1 MKKLVL
7 ILTVL
12 STIGIFGQTSIKLNK
27 SAEKG
32 IAQEKSYP
40 VDARPFLEKFSKAN
54 GIDLSKIKPEKSL
67 KKSSAWGFTVGSKHT
82 WTASDLT
89 TTNEFY
95 DVPSTCRAVG
105 DNCYIF
111 VEDDLWNKDKVDQ
124 NAVNAVLNAFE
135 KSTPANPNKGIYQT
149 VVENFGNPPDV
160 DHDPRIII
168 LILDIKDSYNGSGG
182 YVSGYF
188 FSYNQETD
196 KSKPGFSHS
205 NAAEIYYLDGV
216 QNKLLT
222 EAGLTNAMSTTAHE
236 FQHMVHFNYIE
247 EEETFFDEAWSLA
260 AEVICGYE
268 IYNQNLYA
276 QEPDHYFLDWR
287 RNDNTAVLT
296 DYSRAAR
303 FSLYLYEQYGSSF
316 FREFLNK
323 GVKGFNGVTYTLG
336 SIDKSITFSTLMEN
350 WFLANF
356 INDKSVNP
364 KWGYSYPGLPK
375 MADTKYFNPNVS
387 VSSASVYKYGVD
399 YITFTGGSNLNVKFT
414 TNESI
419 QLKAIKRT
427 SSGGVEVENVSFGT
441 DYSLPSFGSDY
452 SEVTFM
458 VYMVDQNIS
467 ATENT
472 KFKYTFNATGVFD
485 NKPIEIAYDNTEPV
499 GLYPWDIGDSV
510 AVVFKGVEGAKLDS
524 IRVALR
530 TLSPLQGGVWNIA
543 NSAKYLLGN
552 KLASF
557 EAVGNYYVEGN
568 YPAKWPNW
576 VKVDLSS
583 YNISADK
590 DFVVSFVIDGDYL
603 GTNNPNNKNGPNRVM
618 HTYQPTSQSR
628 TYTMNGDAK
637 GWYNFYVDDV
647 VPQDSF
653 IVYLIRAY
661 VSYKTTGNN
670 DVIELLPTSYALDQN
685 YPNPFNP
692 STIITYTLPEM
703 NNVQIKIYDALGR
716 EVRSLLNEVKSAGK
730 HSILWDGM
738 DNFGNRV
745 SSGTYFYQIIAGDFV
760 QTRKMVMVK

>member
-1 MKKLVL
+1 MKKLAL
-7 ILTVL
+7 ALTFL
-12 STIGIFGQTSIKLNK
+12 WSIGISGQTSIKIDK
-27 SAEKG
+27 SAEQG
-32 IAQEKSYP
+32 IARETSYP
-40 VDARPFLEKFSKAN
+40 VDARPFLEKFSEAN

-67 KKSSAWGFTVGSKHT
+67 KKSSSWGFTVGSKHT

-111 VEDDLWNKDKVDQ
+111 VEDKLWDRETVDQ
-124 NAVNAVLNAFE
+124 DAVNEVLNAFE

-160 DHDPRIII
+160 DNDPKVII
-168 LILDIKDSYNGSGG
+168 LILDIKDGYSGSGG
-182 YVSGYF
+182 YISGYF

-196 KSKPGFSHS
+196 KSKPGFSNS

-236 FQHMVHFNYIE
+236 FQHMVHYNYIQ
-247 EEETFFDEAWSLA
+247 EEETFFDEAWSLV

-268 IYNQNLYA
+268 VYNQNLYA

-316 FREFLNK
+316 FKEFLNK
-323 GVKGFNGVTYTLG
+323 RVKGFTGVLNTLS
-336 SIDKSITFSTLMEN
+336 SIDKSITFSALMEN

-356 INDKSVNP
+356 INDRNVNP

-387 VSSASVYKYGVD
+387 VSTASVYKYGVD
-399 YITFTGGSNLNVKFT
+399 YITFTGGSNLNIKFT

-427 SSGGVEVENVSFGT
+427 SSGGVEVEDVSFGT
-441 DYSLPSFGSDY
+441 DYSLASFGSDY
-452 SEVTFM
+452 TEVTFM
-458 VYMVDQNIS
+458 VYIVDQS
-467 ATENT
+467 AYPVT
-472 KFKYTFNATGVFD
+472 KAFSYAFNATGVFD

-499 GLYPWDIGDSV
+499 GYLQLTAGDSV
-510 AVVFKGVEGAKLDS
+510 AVVFNGISGMKLDS
-524 IRVALR
+524 VKIAVRN
-530 TLSPLQGGVWNIA
+530 TLPMIGGVYELKGTTAGFAGKN
-543 NSAKYLLGN
+543 
-552 KLASF
+552 LASF
-557 EAVGNYYVEGN
+557 TVTPTLAQAPPVINSGAT
-568 YPAKWPNW
+568 YPYEQPYPNW
-576 VKVDLSS
+576 VKVDLTS

-590 DFVVSFVIDGDYL
+590 DFTVILPVEGEY
-603 GTNNPNNKNGPNRVM
+603 PEKNRVM
-618 HTYQPTSQSR
+618 VTYYKSQTSNNSYWYS
-628 TYTMNGDAK
+628 TENGS
-637 GWYNFYVDDV
+637 WLFYSV
-647 VPQDSF
+647 QDKEGYIF
-653 IVYLIRAY
+653 LNLIRAY
-661 VSYKTTGNN
+661 VSSKTTGNN

-692 STIITYTLPEM
+692 STIITYTLPELT
-703 NNVQIKIYDALGR
+703 NVRIKIYDALGR
-716 EVRSLLNEVKSAGK
+716 EVRSLLDEVKSAGK
-730 HSILWDGM
+730 HNILWDGR
-738 DNFGNRV
+738 DNSGNRV